1 MVVVATMTATATATV
16 TVAVTKSAAPWRA
29 AARRPF
35 RLAYGPNSGWTRRG
49 RGDTP
54 TGRVSHLAQP
64 EFVHGRR
71 RDRHEGLPP
80 RPWRAAPDARSI
92 HARP

>member
-1 MVVVATMTATATATV
+1 MAVVATATV

-49 RGDTP
+49 GAT
-54 TGRVSHLAQP
+54 
-64 EFVHGRR
+64 RR
-71 RDRHEGLPP
+71 QDAS
-80 RPWRAAPDARSI
+80 RASRSLSSCMVVVATVAVVAAATSTAAVTKGSAAGAP
-92 HARP
+92 